1 MKNLFIAILLLG
13 SLKLFAQPTMSAM
26 TKFELNRAISLC
38 EEQLVTETLL
48 QEKLSHLP
56 IYKVDGRFCLSGIIR
71 FEPNFDYRKYS
82 EHFYFGKPIGNIITV
97 KIPLQHLSKVN
108 QLSGI
113 YFEIAQRIQAD
124 NQKMVADTRADSV
137 WKGLNLP
144 KSYTGKN
151 VLIGITDW
159 GFDYTHPMFM
169 DTSLNKTRIRA
180 AWDHFKLS
188 GKKPQG
194 FDYGA
199 SYDTPLE
206 LAAAQSDT
214 AGTYYGYA
222 THGSHVAGIAGG
234 SGAGLNYRGVAFEAE
249 YLFNSIQLDVGA
261 AIDAFTWMKNIA
273 DLDKKRLVINMSW
286 GLYYIGTMDGKSLL
300 SQAIDEMSKQ
310 GVVFV
315 TSGGNNGNVNL
326 HIKYTH
332 PGDSLRSKINFY
344 SYSAHPKMWG
354 QSISM
359 WGEVGK
365 SFGTGFEVYNA
376 SNVKIGSSKVYET
389 NKNTGYIDSVL
400 VIGSDSIFYNFTIE
414 TAHPLNGRPHI
425 RMRIK
430 NTNTNLSIVM
440 VSGAAGG
447 GTVHYWNVVELS
459 NGVGN
464 WGLAFTPFGSPSW
477 PSDANYSIGEPASTS
492 SAISV
497 AAHVSETVLSNGSLS
512 PGNRASFSS
521 KGPTYDE
528 RLKPDI
534 SAPGSNVISSINS
547 FTTESFTSV
556 ANTSFK
562 GRTYHFAAFSGTSMA
577 SPAAAGVV
585 ALMLEANPALTPK
598 QIMEILKATARQD
611 NRTGVIGVTGSTLW
625 GFGKV
630 TATRAIALAVNT
642 VSINEH
648 YSFNNILVYP
658 NPVKD
663 KCYLSLEN
671 GQLAGANI
679 TVMNTLGQTV
689 YTNIFVTDE
698 ALDLSSLKTGIYF
711 IAVTSNGKMYTG
723 KFLKE

>member
-1 MKNLFIAILLLG
+1 M
-13 SLKLFAQPTMSAM
+13 SQPTMSAA
-26 TKFELNRAISLC
+26 THYELNNTITLC
-38 EEQLVTETLL
+38 EEQLISSSLV
-48 QEKLSHLP
+48 QDKLGHLP
-56 IYKVDGRFCLSGIIR
+56 IYKVDGRYCLSGIIR
-71 FEPNFDYRKYS
+71 FEPSFDYRKFS
-82 EHFYFGKPIGNIITV
+82 KDFYFGKPIGNIITV

-137 WKGLNLP
+137 WKGINLP

-169 DTSLNKTRIRA
+169 DTSLSKTRIRA
-180 AWDHFKLS
+180 AWDHFKMS

-194 FDYGA
+194 FDYGV
-199 SYDTPLE
+199 SYETPME
-206 LAAAQSDT
+206 LDAAQSDT
-214 AGTYYGYA
+214 AGTYYSYA

-234 SGAGLNYRGVAFEAE
+234 SGAGIGYRGVAFEAE
-249 YLFNSIQLDVGA
+249 YLFNSIQLDAGA
-261 AIDAFTWMKNIA
+261 AIDAFTWMKQIA
-273 DLDKKRLVINMSW
+273 DKDKKRLVINMSW

-300 SQAIDEMSKQ
+300 SQAIDAMSKQ

-315 TSGGNNGNVNL
+315 TSGGNNGNVNF

-332 PGDSLRSKINFY
+332 GGDSIRTKINFY
-344 SYSAHPKMWG
+344 SYAAHPKMWG

-365 SFGTGFEVYNA
+365 SFGAGFEVYNS

-400 VIGSDSIFYNFTIE
+400 VIGSDSIFYNFSLDG
-414 TAHPLNGRPHI
+414 AHPLNNRPQI

-440 VSGAAGG
+440 VSGASGG
-447 GTVHYWNVVELS
+447 GTVHYWNLVELS

-492 SAISV
+492 SAIAV
-497 AAHVSETVLSNGSLS
+497 AAHISETVLSNGNLN
-512 PGNRASFSS
+512 PGNRATFSS

-528 RLKPDI
+528 RMKPDI
-534 SAPGSNVISSINS
+534 SAPGSNVISAINS
-547 FTTESFTSV
+547 FTTENFTSV
-556 ANTSFK
+556 ANTNFR
-562 GRTYHFAAFSGTSMA
+562 GRSYHFAAFSGTSMA

-585 ALMLEANPALTPK
+585 ALMLEANPTLTPK

-611 NRTGVIGVTGSTLW
+611 NRTGVIGETGSSLW

-642 VSINEH
+642 VSLNES
-648 YSFNNILVYP
+648 YAFNNVLVYP

-671 GQLAGANI
+671 GQLAGVNI

-689 YTNIFVTDE
+689 HRQMYVNDGAI
-698 ALDLSSLKTGIYF
+698 DLSSLSPGIYF
-711 IAVTSNGKMYTG
+711 FEIKSESRTYLCKI
-723 KFLKE
+723 LKE